1 MGDRGQYNRVSDFL
15 DDIRRV
21 FINCRTY
28 NGIDSDYFDLTNRLE
43 SSFCG
48 NLLENSGGTTGYG
61 NMKEFIKLKTQ
72 EMASVASSEMVE
84 LIEPRSN
91 TIGARKRKFDE
102 NSVASDE
109 IKKKKKKDKKNKE

>member
-1 MGDRGQYNRVSDFL
+1 MVKSPIDLLAIGRNVDRGQYNRISDFL

-43 SSFCG
+43 LSFCG
-48 NLLENSGGTTGYG
+48 NLLENNAGYG
-61 NMKEFIKLKTQ
+61 NMRDFIKLKIQ

-91 TIGARKRKFDE
+91 TIGARKRKLNDD
-102 NSVASDE
+102 STAS
-109 IKKKKKKDKKNKE
+109 